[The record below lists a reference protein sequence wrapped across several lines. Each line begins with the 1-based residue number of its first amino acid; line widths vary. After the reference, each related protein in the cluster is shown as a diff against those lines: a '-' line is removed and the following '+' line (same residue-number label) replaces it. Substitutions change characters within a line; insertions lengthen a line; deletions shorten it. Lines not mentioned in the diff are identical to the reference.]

1 MRHGDLERTR
11 ERDLLGSH
19 TRAALPRNPN
29 PQPSPLTAA
38 TALCPNTTSFMA
50 RTSISSLDSSPQ
62 SDDSYDSDEELIRF
76 QEEWEENLKQLQ
88 LLVSVVLMP
97 WFGKWLGRRW
107 AHTRTLCSLNFF
119 TASHLPWRKC
129 FAVHARY
136 VRLGLGRSFFLGGSS
151 L

>member
-11 ERDLLGSH
+11 ERDHLGSR
-19 TRAALPRNPN
+19 TRSGNPN
-29 PQPSPLTAA
+29 PQSSPLTAA
-38 TALCPNTTSFMA
+38 TAHRPNTSSFMA

-107 AHTRTLCSLNFF
+107 AHTRTLCSLDFF
-119 TASHLPWRKC
+119 TASHSPLRKC